1 MSRPPQPLRM
11 WMLDLAREQ
20 TAHPEFLHRLCRN
33 ALDHGYNALG
43 LYLEHRFAYPS
54 ILWSHGKGILT
65 PALVKALEREYPG
78 LQFVP
83 FINLLAHV
91 EGFIYTENGKSFA
104 EERFK
109 GLSACPSNPGFVE
122 FANLLLDDTLRC
134 FSSELIH
141 IGGDETA
148 ALGAC
153 PLCKARV
160 EAAEGDGKAQLYAEH
175 FAPLIAKVIQNGRR
189 PGIWGDMLL
198 EHPEAMKSV
207 PRETLIFDWQY
218 FDSFSNTV
226 PKFQEAGLEV
236 VLSPTLHMYNST
248 WVNLSQAE
256 ANLHDT
262 KANLDKSA
270 GYCITTWEA
279 GLFGNYETIVPL
291 LNWAGDYL
299 GGSAEPS
306 YPASEWEALM
316 GRDLVALGGMF
327 SATRIRSS
335 LKVRLLL
342 MANPF
347 LAWMHHAEELCGPT
361 GDAAHRIAE
370 TAQARAENPSQRG
383 VATFL
388 LKGIEFVRQ
397 AEKCR
402 LAYAEMRPGEALAA
416 LAPCRQ
422 IFDELEKVAIASHLN
437 QGGSLAD
444 IERCRIAKKHVET
457 VMQRIHEYGDGS
469 LGYLPSFETITH
481 PRFCPHD
488 QAAWWLINRWAHE

>member
-1 MSRPPQPLRM
+1 MSLRM

-20 TAHPEFLHRLCRN
+20 SAHPALLHRICRN
-33 ALDHGYNALG
+33 ALEHGYNALG

-54 ILWSHGKGILT
+54 VPWSRGVGILT
-65 PALVKALEREYPG
+65 PEMVKELEREYPD

-91 EGFIYTENGKSFA
+91 EGFLYTENAKSFA

-109 GLSACPSNPGFVE
+109 GLSACPSNPE
-122 FANLLLDDTLRC
+122 FAKFGNLLLEDTLRC
-134 FSSELIH
+134 FSSPLIH

-153 PLCKARV
+153 PACKARV
-160 EAAEGDGKAQLYAEH
+160 EAASGDGKAQLYAEH
-175 FAPLIAKVIQNGRR
+175 FTPLIAKVTQNGRR
-189 PGIWGDMLL
+189 AAIWGDMLL
-198 EHPEAMKSV
+198 EHPEAMNAIPKD
-207 PRETLIFDWQY
+207 TLIFDWQY
-218 FDSFSNTV
+218 FDSFGQTV
-226 PKFQEAGLEV
+226 PRFANAGFEV
-236 VLSPTLHMYNST
+236 VLSPTVHMYNST
-248 WVNLSQAE
+248 WVNLEQAE

-262 KANLDKSA
+262 KQNLDKSS
-270 GYCITTWEA
+270 GFCVTTWEA
-279 GLFGNYETIVPL
+279 GLFGNYETVLPL
-291 LNWAGDYL
+291 LNWAGDFL
-299 GGSAEPS
+299 TGDAGPTFS
-306 YPASEWEALM
+306 ASEWEQLM

-327 SATRIRSS
+327 TATRIRSS

-361 GDAAHRIAE
+361 GDAAYRIGE
-370 TAQARAENPSQRG
+370 IAQTIATDSSQRG
-383 VATFL
+383 VSTFL
-388 LKGIEFVRQ
+388 LKGIDFVRQ

-402 LAYAEMRPGEALAA
+402 LAYAEMKPGQALAA
-416 LAPCRQ
+416 LSPSRQ
-422 IFDELEKVAIASHLN
+422 IFDELEKVAIASNLN

-444 IERCRIAKKHVET
+444 VSRCRIAKKHVET
-457 VMQRIHEYGDGS
+457 VMQRIHEFGDGS